1 MPKKFNG
8 PNADIDEAVA
18 SQKLRG
24 LCIDIMAI
32 RRSIE
37 AKRNNK
43 SGLANSQMDA
53 GLGIYSKLMDEKSM
67 KDFVEDARA
76 NGYEAACYNFE
87 AANAG
92 MLKANTLTEKLDE
105 QLEANPEPDALKKI
119 AAQRMVLLQK
129 KAAFQEDKNSDKLAN
144 ALDKANLDKDVEKL
158 MKDHL
163 FKEVCDKL
171 GTNGLMAQAKGDDSK
186 LVESYALAKQDKL
199 EPYNPVVPAPVK
211 EGPKKVE
218 ENKGPQVGQ

>member
-43 SGLANSQMDA
+43 SGLANSRMDA
-53 GLGIYSKLMDEKSM
+53 GLLDSIREDMAKS
-67 KDFVEDARA
+67 
-76 NGYEAACYNFE
+76 
-87 AANAG
+87 
-92 MLKANTLTEKLDE
+92 
-105 QLEANPEPDALKKI
+105 
-119 AAQRMVLLQK
+119 
-129 KAAFQEDKNSDKLAN
+129 S
-144 ALDKANLDKDVEKL
+144 ALDQFL
-158 MKDHL
+158 
-163 FKEVCDKL
+163 KEVCDKL
-171 GTNGLMAQAKGDDSK
+171 GTNGLMAQAKGDGAK